1 MFRVH
6 TIGSASLFIVKR
18 PNGGPALADGLEKIR
33 AAGVHRLVSLLMPDE
48 EEFHDLAAEGDT
60 WRRRGLEFVS
70 VPVADL
76 AVPKN
81 PAEFE
86 VAVAKVVRGLRDGE
100 SAGIHCRQSIGRSG
114 LFAAAVLVALG
125 MSSKEAFEA
134 TSIARG
140 CTVPLTDEQG
150 LWLEEHESRIASL
163 CPSVDDKSNGSA

>member
-18 PNGGPALADGLEKIR
+18 PEGGPALADGLEEIR
-33 AAGVHRLVSLLMPDE
+33 AAGVRRLVSLLTPDE
-48 EEFHDLAAEGDT
+48 EQSLDLAAEGAT
-60 WRRRGLEFVS
+60 WRRLGLKFVS
-70 VPVADL
+70 VPVTDL
-76 AVPKN
+76 AVPTN

-86 VAVAKVVRGLRDGE
+86 AAVVTVVRGLMDGD
-100 SAGIHCRQSIGRSG
+100 SVGIHCRQSIGRSG

-125 MSSKEAFEA
+125 MSSNEAFET

-140 CTVPLTDEQG
+140 CTVPLTEEQG

-163 CPSVDDKSNGSA
+163 CPRP